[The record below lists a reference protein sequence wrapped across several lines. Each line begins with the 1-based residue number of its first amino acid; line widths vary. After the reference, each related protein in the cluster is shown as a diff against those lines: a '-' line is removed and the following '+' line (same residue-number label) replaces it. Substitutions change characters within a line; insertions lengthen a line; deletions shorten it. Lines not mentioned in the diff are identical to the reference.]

1 MHWAIQNKKTFSG
14 LIPAKVSE
22 NILLIDAA
30 GFANDVE
37 DVNQYAAPIYAATD
51 EAKFLEDEI
60 KIINTNPNV
69 ANTSLTKI
77 FVPDLWLTENWITP
91 KPNK

>member
-14 LIPAKVSE
+14 LMPAKVSE

-30 GFANDVE
+30 GFANDVD

-51 EAKFLEDEI
+51 EAVFLEDES
-60 KIINTNPNV
+60 KIIKTSPNV
-69 ANTSLTKI
+69 ANISLIKI
-77 FVPDLWLTENWITP
+77 FVPDLWLTENWNTS

>member
-1 MHWAIQNKKTFSG
+1 M
-14 LIPAKVSE
+14 PAKVSE

-51 EAKFLEDEI
+51 EAVFLEDEI
-60 KIINTNPNV
+60 KITKTNPNV
-69 ANTSLTKI
+69 AKISLTKI
-77 FVPDLWLTENWITP
+77 FAPDL
-91 KPNK
+91 